1 MYKKTFN
8 EYALPMIVRSIFSSI
23 MHTAD
28 RTIAAIFIGAS
39 ALVAT
44 TLVTPLLYF
53 IYGISALF
61 IGGLGAYVGLLIG
74 REKMDKARS
83 TSSGILILLGVIGL
97 LVSLP
102 SLFFS
107 TKITLF
113 LGARGDM
120 IEMASTYLRIMS
132 LSFPIM
138 LLGRGLDVL
147 IYNDGSPKYSF
158 RLSILVTMMNLILNI
173 ITVAVL
179 NLGIFGLALST
190 VISETVMLLG
200 GLYYY
205 IFKARTLKIS
215 KPIFNVKIALR
226 IAYNGLSD
234 FAMLFVDAIMI
245 FVLNQA
251 FIRFLTP
258 AHFEGYAAANVLI
271 ILFYS
276 IYMGA
281 SMGLQP
287 IHSQWMGRGDF
298 SNMKSLLFYSI
309 KKTVGIGLLAYMISI
324 PISSFVLQ
332 LFIRNPVAFRH
343 AQFFYLTMGFAVMFS
358 NLPLQVSAFFTAIN
372 RPIESVVISLART
385 LILIPIIAYVSIMLV
400 GGLGVAIGYLLADVI
415 LISILGVYMKRIDLS
430 KLKVLD

>member
-44 TLVTPLLYF
+44 TLVTPLLYL
-53 IYGISALF
+53 IYGLSALF

-74 REKMDKARS
+74 RNKVDKARS
-83 TSSGILILLGVIGL
+83 ISSGIIMLLCFVGLIVGL
-97 LVSLP
+97 PAV
-102 SLFFS
+102 LFS
-107 TKITLF
+107 EKITIF
-113 LGARGDM
+113 LGARGSM
-120 IEMASTYLRIMS
+120 IDMASTYLRIIS
-132 LSFPIM
+132 LSFPVM
-138 LLGRGLDVL
+138 LVGRGIDVL
-147 IYNDGSPKYSF
+147 IYNDGNPKYSF
-158 RLSILVTMMNLILNI
+158 KLSIVVTIMNLVLNV
-173 ITVAVL
+173 ITVAVFD
-179 NLGIFGLALST
+179 LGILGLALST

-205 IFKARTLKIS
+205 IFKAKSLKIS
-215 KPIFNVKIALR
+215 KPILNMRIVLR

-234 FAMLFVDAIMI
+234 FAMLFVDAVMI
-245 FVLNQA
+245 FILNQA

-281 SMGLQP
+281 SAGLQP
-287 IHSQWMGRGDF
+287 IHSQLMGRGEF
-298 SNMKSLLFYSI
+298 SKLKKLLYYSVR
-309 KKTVGIGLLAYMISI
+309 KTVWLGLLAYIVSL
-324 PISSFVLQ
+324 PISSVVLQ
-332 LFIRNPVAFRH
+332 LFIKNPTAFSH
-343 AQFFYLTMGFAVMFS
+343 AKFFYMTMGFAVMFS

-372 RPIESVVISLART
+372 RPLESVLISLVRT
-385 LILIPIIAYVSIMLV
+385 LVLIPIIAYVSIMLI

-415 LISILGVYMKRIDLS
+415 LILVLVVYMRRIDIS